1 MVSRA
6 PIDII
11 RAFLDVW
18 SEGPEP
24 LEKAIR
30 DLFRPDTEWVN
41 VGLSKTVGADEA
53 LAMGAKFEAAMGYSK
68 ILVETLHIAANGNVV
83 LTERM
88 DRLVAADG
96 RGIGAFA
103 IAGIFELDD
112 DGRLVRWRDYT
123 DPSAVAGIHH

>member
-1 MVSRA
+1 MKRA

-11 RAFLDVW
+11 GEFLDIW
-18 SEGPEP
+18 SAGPEP

-41 VGLSKTVGADEA
+41 MGLSKTVGADEA
-53 LAMGAKFEAAMGYSK
+53 LAMGAKFEAAMGYAK
-68 ILVETLHIAANGNVV
+68 ILVETLHIAAHGNVV
-83 LTERM
+83 LTERL

-96 RGIGAFA
+96 REIGAFA

-112 DGRLVRWRDYT
+112 DGKLIRWRDYT
-123 DPSAVAGIHH
+123 DPSAIALIHGH